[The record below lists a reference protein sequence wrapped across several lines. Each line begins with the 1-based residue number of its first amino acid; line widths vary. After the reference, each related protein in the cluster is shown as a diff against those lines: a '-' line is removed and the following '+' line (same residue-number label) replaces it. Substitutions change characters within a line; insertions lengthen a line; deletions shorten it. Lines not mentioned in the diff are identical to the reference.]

1 MWIHVEYGI
10 TIGITDNGRGEKS
23 NCSFGDFPFPRS
35 WGGLP
40 LSLFSLHDFFRGG
53 VDVQQVTVMERDVPW
68 EDSKWMQSRAA
79 RPLRLLAE
87 YIEPRD
93 RLEMEG
99 VHDTIVFFGSARLEA
114 DHPDALA
121 AMELSERLTAWAM
134 VKPEDG
140 GGAHPD
146 GTQRFHVTSG
156 GGPGVMEAANRGA
169 RIAGGR
175 SVGLG
180 IELPTEEG
188 LNEEISPELALNF
201 RYFAMRKFWFVYL
214 AKAIICFP
222 GGYGTLDELFEVLTL
237 LQTGKIQRALP
248 IYLWNSNWWNQ
259 IINWNLMLENGTI
272 SADDLNFFEIHDDL
286 DEMFTALI
294 THLSGLP
301 DEPASAP

>member
-1 MWIHVEYGI
+1 
-10 TIGITDNGRGEKS
+10 
-23 NCSFGDFPFPRS
+23 
-35 WGGLP
+35 
-40 LSLFSLHDFFRGG
+40 
-53 VDVQQVTVMERDVPW
+53 
-68 EDSKWMQSRAA
+68 MQSRAA

-93 RLEMEG
+93 RLEKEG
-99 VHDTIVFFGSARLEA
+99 VNDTIVFFGSARLEA

-121 AMELSERLTAWAM
+121 AQELAGRLTAWATT
-134 VKPEDG
+134 KQEDG

-169 RIAGGR
+169 RMAGGR

-188 LNEEISPELALNF
+188 LNEEISPELAINF

-237 LQTGKIQRALP
+237 LQTGKIQRPLP
-248 IYLWNSNWWNQ
+248 IFLWNSNWWNQ
-259 IINWNLMLENGTI
+259 IVNWELMLDNGTI
-272 SADDLNFFEIHDDL
+272 SADDVNLFQIHDDL
-286 DEMFTALI
+286 DEMFTALT
-294 THLSGLP
+294 THLGELP
-301 DEPASAP
+301 DEHSSAP

>member
-1 MWIHVEYGI
+1 MSEKG
-10 TIGITDNGRGEKS
+10 TGATDSRIP
-23 NCSFGDFPFPRS
+23 SFRASGGDF
-35 WGGLP
+35 LP
-40 LSLFSLHDFFRGG
+40 LFSLHAFFREG
-53 VDVQQVTVMERDVPW
+53 VDVREVTEMERDVPW

-87 YIEPRD
+87 YVEPRD
-93 RLEMEG
+93 RLEKEG

-114 DHPDALA
+114 DHPDALVA
-121 AMELSERLTAWAM
+121 AELAERLTAWAIT
-134 VKPEDG
+134 KQEDG
-140 GGAHPD
+140 GGTRPD
-146 GTQRFHVTSG
+146 GSQRFYITSG

-169 RIAGGR
+169 RLAGGR

-237 LQTGKIQRALP
+237 LQTRKIQRPLP
-248 IYLWNSNWWNQ
+248 IYLWNSNWWNE
-259 IINWNLMLENGTI
+259 IINWDLMLENGTI
-272 SADDLNFFEIHDDL
+272 SADDTNFFEIHDDL
-286 DEMFTALI
+286 DEMCTAII
-294 THLSGLP
+294 THLAGLP
-301 DEPASAP
+301 DAPAPAP